1 MPQQEAAA
9 LWRDHWQMDIT
20 LLDGDG
26 EVTAKARLR
35 DGTAVVTGTG
45 SVHVDQGVDH
55 DGAHDRPTVALAVR
69 RSLEDVAE
77 SLGYLI
83 DLDSLAAI
91 EDS

>member
-9 LWRDHWQMDIT
+9 LWRDHWKMDIT

-26 EVTAKARLR
+26 ELTAKARLQ
-35 DGTAVVTGTG
+35 DGSAVVTGTG
-45 SVHVDQGVDH
+45 SVHLAGPVGAG
-55 DGAHDRPTVALAVR
+55 GAHDGPTIALAVR

-77 SLGYLI
+77 SLDYLI
-83 DLDSLAAI
+83 HRDSLAAI